1 MKIFIFYLSCFMAFV
16 AGHMVNYS
24 AIMYSLEMFDSSLLA
39 GLAYGLCFGPPV
51 LFGWLAGAYI
61 DRYSA
66 KKVLLLAQ
74 NFFVLGGLGM
84 LYVMM
89 FKPES
94 SIIIFL
100 ASSFFI
106 GVGWAFVAP
115 SRLAAMGQYVSDDKL
130 AQSTITFNL
139 LVMVGFGLAPILLT
153 QIQAAFDW
161 KGVAIIS
168 ICMFILSSLLLIN
181 APNSHKRVRHENLR
195 EEWAGCFNA
204 LKTIPVI
211 PQLLFAAIVGYLMM
225 GPMQV
230 ILPQVAEQQLGL
242 NTIEKGQYLGL
253 IAFSLILGGIAA
265 MKLKGVIPIG
275 KSILVMLLF
284 CGLSMGLIGFIETVW
299 LNCLVL
305 VIGTTLAGTVVSF
318 IVAGLQHHTPVEIRG
333 RVMSIYTI
341 ISQVISA
348 MAGVLAGAVAQGISV
363 PASLYMIGALF
374 VVLTVILTVKGH
386 SLRAF
391 NRFSVHIPVS
401 AK

>member
-1 MKIFIFYLSCFMAFV
+1 MAFV
-16 AGHMVNYS
+16 AGHMLNYS
-24 AIMYSLEMFDSSLLA
+24 AIMYSLEIFNSSLLA

-66 KKVLLLAQ
+66 KKVLLIAQ

-84 LYVMM
+84 LYVMT

-94 SIIIFL
+94 SITIFL
-100 ASSFFI
+100 VSSFFI

-115 SRLAAMGQYVSDDKL
+115 SRLAAMGQYIIDEKL

-139 LVMVGFGLAPILLT
+139 LIMIGFGLAPILLT
-153 QIQAAFDW
+153 QIQATFNW
-161 KGVAIIS
+161 QGVAIVS
-168 ICMFILSSLLLIN
+168 ICLFMLSSLLLIN
-181 APNSHKRVRHENLR
+181 APNAHKRMRHENLK
-195 EEWAGCFNA
+195 EEWTGCFNA
-204 LKTIPVI
+204 LKSIPVI
-211 PQLLFAAIVGYLMM
+211 PQLLFAAIIGYLMM

-253 IAFSLILGGIAA
+253 IALSLILGGVAA
-265 MKLKGVIPIG
+265 MKLTALIPIG
-275 KSILVMLLF
+275 KSILVMLF
-284 CGLSMGLIGFIETVW
+284 ICGLSMGLIGFIETVW
-299 LNCLVL
+299 LSCLVL
-305 VIGTTLAGTVVSF
+305 MIGTTFAGIVVSF
-318 IVAGLQHHTPVEIRG
+318 IVAGLQHYTPVEIRG

-363 PASLYMIGALF
+363 PVSLYMIGALF
-374 VVLTVILTVKGH
+374 VVLTVILTIKGD
-386 SLRAF
+386 SLKAF
-391 NRFSVHIPVS
+391 NRFNPH
-401 AK
+401 

>member
-1 MKIFIFYLSCFMAFV
+1 MAFV

-24 AIMYSLEMFDSSLLA
+24 AIMYSLEMFDSPLLA

-66 KKVLLLAQ
+66 KKVLLIAQ
-74 NFFVLGGLGM
+74 NFFIVGALGM

-89 FKPES
+89 LKPEA
-94 SIIIFL
+94 SIMIFL
-100 ASSFFI
+100 ISSFFI

-115 SRLAAMGQYVSDDKL
+115 SRLAAMGQYAAVDKL

-139 LVMVGFGLAPILLT
+139 LVMVGFGLAPIVLT

-161 KGVAIIS
+161 KGVAIVS

-181 APNSHKRVRHENLR
+181 APNSHKRVSHENLR
-195 EEWAGCFNA
+195 AEWAGCFNV

-230 ILPQVAEQQLGL
+230 ILPQAAEQQLGL

-265 MKLKGVIPIG
+265 MKLKGIIPIG
-275 KSILVMLLF
+275 KSILVMLFF
-284 CGLSMGLIGFIETVW
+284 CGISMGLIGFIEIVW
-299 LNCLVL
+299 LSCLVL
-305 VIGTTLAGTVVSF
+305 IIGTTLAGIVVSF
-318 IVAGLQHHTPVEIRG
+318 IVAGLQHYTPVEIRG

-363 PASLYMIGALF
+363 PASLYMIGILF
-374 VVLTVILTVKGH
+374 VVFTIILAIKGH
-386 SLRAF
+386 SLKAF
-391 NRFSVHIPVS
+391 NRFTINTST
-401 AK
+401 

>member
-1 MKIFIFYLSCFMAFV
+1 MKVFIFYLSCFMAFV

-24 AIMYSLEMFDSSLLA
+24 AIMYSLEMFDSPLLA

-66 KKVLLLAQ
+66 KKVLLIAQ
-74 NFFVLGGLGM
+74 NFFIVGALGM

-89 FKPES
+89 LKPEA
-94 SIIIFL
+94 SIMIFL
-100 ASSFFI
+100 ISSFFI

-115 SRLAAMGQYVSDDKL
+115 SRLAAMGQYAAVDKL

-139 LVMVGFGLAPILLT
+139 LVMVGFGLAPIVLT

-161 KGVAIIS
+161 KGVAIVS

-181 APNSHKRVRHENLR
+181 APNSHKRVSHENLR
-195 EEWAGCFNA
+195 AEWAGCFNV

-265 MKLKGVIPIG
+265 MKLKGIIPIG
-275 KSILVMLLF
+275 KSILVMLFF
-284 CGLSMGLIGFIETVW
+284 CGISMGLIGFIEIVW
-299 LNCLVL
+299 LSCLVL
-305 VIGTTLAGTVVSF
+305 IIGTTLAGIVVSF
-318 IVAGLQHHTPVEIRG
+318 IVAGLQHYTPVEIRG

-363 PASLYMIGALF
+363 PASLYMIGILF
-374 VVLTVILTVKGH
+374 VVFTIILAIKGH
-386 SLRAF
+386 SLKAF
-391 NRFSVHIPVS
+391 NRFTINTST
-401 AK
+401 

>member
-1 MKIFIFYLSCFMAFV
+1 MKLFIFYLSCFMAFI
-16 AGHMVNYS
+16 AGHMLNYS
-24 AIMYSLEMFDSSLLA
+24 AIMYSLEIFDSSLLA

-66 KKVLLLAQ
+66 KKVLLIAQ

-84 LYVMM
+84 MYVMT

-94 SIIIFL
+94 SITIFL
-100 ASSFFI
+100 VSSFFI

-115 SRLAAMGQYVSDDKL
+115 SRLAAMGQYIIDEKL

-139 LVMVGFGLAPILLT
+139 LIMIGFGLAPILLT
-153 QIQAAFDW
+153 QIQSTFNW
-161 KGVAIIS
+161 QGVAIVS
-168 ICMFILSSLLLIN
+168 ICLFMLSSLLLIN
-181 APNSHKRVRHENLR
+181 APNTHKRMRHDNLK
-195 EEWAGCFNA
+195 EEWTDCFNT
-204 LKTIPVI
+204 LKLIPVI
-211 PQLLFAAIVGYLMM
+211 PQLLFAAIIGYLMM

-253 IAFSLILGGIAA
+253 IALSLILGGVAA
-265 MKLKGVIPIG
+265 MKLTALIPIG
-275 KSILVMLLF
+275 KSILVMLF
-284 CGLSMGLIGFIETVW
+284 ICGLSMGLIGFIETVW
-299 LNCLVL
+299 LSCLVL
-305 VIGTTLAGTVVSF
+305 MIGTTFAGIVVSF
-318 IVAGLQHHTPVEIRG
+318 IVASLQHYTPVEIRG

-363 PASLYMIGALF
+363 PVSLYMIGALF
-374 VVLTVILTVKGH
+374 IVLTVILTIKGD
-386 SLRAF
+386 SLKAF
-391 NRFSVHIPVS
+391 NRFSPR
-401 AK
+401 

>member
-1 MKIFIFYLSCFMAFV
+1 MKLFIFYLSCFMAFV

-39 GLAYGLCFGPPV
+39 GLAYGLCFGPPII
-51 LFGWLAGAYI
+51 FGWLAGAYI

-66 KKVLLLAQ
+66 KKVLLIAQ
-74 NFFVLGGLGM
+74 NFFILGGLGM

-94 SIIIFL
+94 SIFIFL
-100 ASSFFI
+100 TASFFI
-106 GVGWAFVAP
+106 GIGWAFVAP
-115 SRLAAMGQYVSDDKL
+115 SRLAAMGQYVSEEKL

-153 QIQAAFDW
+153 QLESIFEWQ
-161 KGVAIIS
+161 GVAITS
-168 ICMFILSSLLLIN
+168 IGMFILSSILLIN
-181 APNSHKRVRHENLR
+181 APNSHYRISHENLKQ
-195 EEWAGCFNA
+195 EWIGCFKV
-204 LKTIPVI
+204 LESKPVI
-211 PQLLFAAIVGYLMM
+211 AQLLFAAIVGYLMM

-230 ILPQVAEQQLGL
+230 ILPQIAEQQLGL
-242 NTIEKGQYLGL
+242 NPIEKGQYLGL

-275 KSILVMLLF
+275 KSILVMLFF
-284 CGLSMGLIGFIETVW
+284 CGLSLSLIGYIETVW
-299 LNCLVL
+299 LSCVVL
-305 VIGTTLAGTVVSF
+305 VAGTTLAGTVVSF
-318 IVAGLQHHTPVEIRG
+318 IVASLQHFTPVEIRG

-363 PASLYMIGALF
+363 PASLYMIGGLF
-374 VVLTVILTVKGH
+374 IILTLLLALKGH
-386 SLRAF
+386 NLRAF
-391 NRFSVHIPVS
+391 NSFISAPVN
-401 AK
+401 K